1 MGLIM
6 RVEVFPNTVS
16 ITVPVALV
24 TPKIKAALTA
34 AAGGYTEVPAKGG
47 WVDSTGLVFEDVNVI
62 ISAACK
68 DDPSEYAAH
77 VAILAEVRRLHNAG
91 EQAVMTTRN
100 GQTYIYHK

>member
-1 MGLIM
+1 M
-6 RVEVFPNTVS
+6 RVEFFPNTVS

-24 TPKIKAALTA
+24 TPELKAALTD
-34 AAGGYTEVPAKGG
+34 AAGGYTEVFANGG
-47 WVDSTGLVFEDVNVI
+47 WVDSTGLVFEDANVI

-68 DDPSEYAAH
+68 DDRSEYDAYA
-77 VAILAEVRRLHNAG
+77 AILTEVERLHHAG